1 MYAETSEKKSS
12 RTAFALLCGLA
23 VCCSVMYITTDG
35 GDEFVHEIVKGGV
48 NAGSSVGTTDVLKA
62 GQIYSETPDGRMRLM
77 DYFNNVEK
85 EISDEV
91 SNRKSDIASV
101 RAQMARDFAF
111 NAAARSKLKK
121 EMLKK
126 MSENAKIARDHLNR
140 AMYRTQRKFA
150 RTAALANRR
159 HIRNLKRHAK
169 TMKLAE
175 RDKARAAK
183 RLKLATTAWQKAT
196 SAWAAATNAKID
208 QMNKHVSANAAQIEE
223 NAKRARKDLEV
234 TMGKWDY
241 SVATFSKHEKG
252 ANSRL
257 SVQFANQ
264 DKAARAYA
272 NNKIKALVASSAAQF
287 NDVEAKMARNR
298 HEVDMALR
306 QAVMRFEASLNA
318 QKALEDKRYS
328 ETVANIAGARAEAKA
343 KVASATREFKV
354 GLLSLASEVKQQVA
368 KTNDAIDDTA
378 GVVRSNKAAQ
388 AKVNANVNA
397 EMSRMVKLGNKRYK
411 AHLKSDAELQAVI
424 AKDNDDTNSEINA
437 MALSFNQ
444 ALASVRKELAHD
456 RAHAESQLQKKTSAV
471 WGALNKQIADQEAR
485 NVKMQ
490 ADIRREKLD
499 ALHAIRKTKEEFQGK
514 IHHLGTVVAKNDA
527 KADKQIKHLTGIVDD
542 NAEKSRQ
549 GRRELRALEEAN
561 KQELKAS
568 IADAIKKGEA
578 RAKLVEKNGNKMDAD
593 MRWLAENKLKTEID
607 HLRKETSASVE
618 ELALA
623 NASARE
629 QLKKEMIYAVE
640 SAAKVAKA
648 DLDLAMKHAA
658 KEMTSFEAKAAE
670 SHAASALDRKA
681 LADSIAANAATVAN
695 QLKDAVST
703 ASRAM
708 TTFQEET
715 QKEIKKTNTRLDAYA
730 HRMVE
735 QAKKTRADIDALTA
749 KTEGEIKTE
758 QARASKAVSEFS
770 TKDAQQQEAALKFL
784 ETQMAIAK
792 EESEKKFGAAIAR
805 MAKDRGE
812 AELNL
817 GASFDGLNKALAKQ
831 AALSDSRFRKSVKDI
846 NAAKAEATAAVE
858 QLRKDFSVQMVTV
871 TALVKNTESTLVN
884 NINKVAAEVE
894 AEKQLQARVNE
905 EVDKDL
911 KRIEDLSNKNHSDDA
926 RARGALRAVMDE
938 NKRAAHE
945 EVQALATQLNA
956 GIEQLRKQNAHN
968 AIEMKKDLTQATEK
982 FSEKLSAQRK
992 EQEAATEALNTATAA
1007 ATAASRAALATAQA
1021 QFDSK
1026 IVMLTN
1032 TVAANAKTAEAG
1044 MTKLTGVVNDIKK
1057 ANDAD
1062 RALIREQTKAMEA
1075 DLNKAVAR
1083 AISLG
1088 EAKAKAVEQRIAEHL
1103 KDTKRYLQVELIEQA
1118 ERAADDVFNLLQG
1131 KRQKIADNYLSFK
1144 AYAVAAADKITDYK
1158 EAGKGLALSSI
1169 GDILVTVG
1177 AMGAVKPPPAEGLG
1191 MGGDTIPAIFSGKS
1205 VKVNG
1210 AVAAING
1217 LVNEY
1222 TTSANQV
1229 RERWPIGL
1237 GKYLLDKLEISMSG
1251 KGVLQVDKVDG
1262 HAGNYVYMNGRSV
1275 GLSNKLSDFA
1285 GLACRMNLYEA
1296 TLAKL
1301 TAKIQAPIKKADVH
1315 VPPPEYQGD

>member
-1 MYAETSEKKSS
+1 MGLFDVLSERMYAETSQKKMSNA
-12 RTAFALLCGLA
+12 RIAFALLCGLA
-23 VCCSVMYITTDG
+23 VCCSVMYITADA
-35 GDEFVHEIVKGGV
+35 GDEYMHEVVKGV
-48 NAGSSVGTTDVLKA
+48 DAGTSVGSTDVLKA
-62 GQIYSETPDGRMRLM
+62 GQIYTETPDGRMRLM

-91 SNRKSDIASV
+91 SNRKADIASV

-175 RDKARAAK
+175 RDKQRAAK

-196 SAWAAATNAKID
+196 AAWAAATNAKID

-241 SVATFSKHEKG
+241 AVATFSKHEKG

-411 AHLKSDAELQAVI
+411 EHLKSDAELQAVI
-424 AKDNDDTNSEINA
+424 AKDNDETNAEINA

-444 ALASVRKELAHD
+444 ALASVRKQLAHD
-456 RAHAESQLQKKTSAV
+456 RAHAESQLQKKTTAV
-471 WGALNKQIADQEAR
+471 WGALNKQISEQEAR

-514 IHHLGTVVAKNDA
+514 IHHLGTVVAANDA
-527 KADKQIKHLTGIVDD
+527 KADKQIKHLTGIVDA

-658 KEMTSFEAKAAE
+658 KQMEDFEAKAAK

-695 QLKDAVST
+695 ELKDAMAT

-758 QARASKAVSEFS
+758 QARAAKAVSEFS
-770 TKDAQQQEAALKFL
+770 TKDAQQK
-784 ETQMAIAK
+784 IAK

-817 GASFDGLNKALAKQ
+817 GASFDGLNKALAKR

-905 EVDKDL
+905 EGDKDL
-911 KRIEDLSNKNHSDDA
+911 NRIEDLSNKNHSEDA

-956 GIEQLRKQNAHN
+956 GIELLRKRNAHN
-968 AIEMKKDLTQATEK
+968 AIEMKKDPT
-982 FSEKLSAQRK
+982 
-992 EQEAATEALNTATAA
+992 A

-1044 MTKLTGVVNDIKK
+1044 ITKLTGVVNDIKK

-1062 RALIREQTKAMEA
+1062 RALIRQQTKAMEA

-1191 MGGDTIPAIFSGKS
+1191 MGGDTIPAIFSGKNI
-1205 VKVNG
+1205 KVNG

-1237 GKYLLDKLEISMSG
+1237 GKYLLDKLEISMAG

-1262 HAGNYVYMNGRSV
+1262 HAGNFVYMNGRSV

-1301 TAKIQAPIKKADVH
+1301 TAKIQAPIKKADIH